1 MVTLC
6 WAVKGGSGTTVVT
19 STLALESTRPAL
31 LVDLDGEIDTM
42 LGLPEPDRPGVV
54 DWLLGDGPPTQLDDL
69 LIDIDDTTFLLP
81 CRLGGTDGPTASMP
95 LPERW
100 AVLLTWFAEWEAHSG
115 GEVWIDGGT
124 GTPATALASGIEQ
137 RWLVSRACYLS
148 LRRAARSPIRP
159 TGVLFVSGHGRQ
171 LRPKDVERSVGA
183 PIGRRLDL
191 TTPIVD
197 ARLADG
203 SRVCAVIGPVGVD
216 GASLS
221 IRRFARSAR
230 QLAAFTDPI
239 GVKILIQI
247 VERRCNVVV
256 SGATSSGKTS
266 LLAALIATLPAHERI
281 VVLED
286 TAELPI
292 GAQHVVRLE
301 ARPPAPDGP
310 PAIDLNDLVRT
321 ALRLRPDR
329 LVVGEIRGPE
339 VLGLVQAMNTGH
351 DGSFSTCH
359 ANGPHDALLRLES
372 LILQAAPTWP
382 LPAIRQQLAR
392 SLDVVVHISRSRS
405 DGKRRLVSICEV
417 GVPNH
422 DGEPSLVPIAELR
435 TGERLVQVGVLQ
447 SRR

>member
-1 MVTLC
+1 M
-6 WAVKGGSGTTVVT
+6 SGQ
-19 STLALESTRPAL
+19 L
-31 LVDLDGEIDTM
+31 LNATA
-42 LGLPEPDRPGVV
+42 
-54 DWLLGDGPPTQLDDL
+54 TA
-69 LIDIDDTTFLLP
+69 TAT
-81 CRLGGTDGPTASMP
+81 TASTSSTPDPVADICLRINNVEGDVVQAAHVEARHVAP
-95 LPERW
+95 LATTDEQRRLAEAAIARLTGLGELDEW
-100 AVLLTWFAEWEAHSG
+100 VSDVTVDEVLVNADNHIWIDRG
-115 GEVWIDGGT
+115 GELLRVGT
-124 GTPATALASGIEQ
+124 LSSQPLGNIIE
-137 RWLVSRACYLS
+137 RIL
-148 LRRAARSPIRP
+148 
-159 TGVLFVSGHGRQ
+159 
-171 LRPKDVERSVGA
+171 A

-266 LLAALIATLPAHERI
+266 LLAALIAALPAHERI

-339 VLGLVQAMNTGH
+339 VLGLVQAMNTVH

>member
-1 MVTLC
+1 M
-6 WAVKGGSGTTVVT
+6 SGQ
-19 STLALESTRPAL
+19 L
-31 LVDLDGEIDTM
+31 LSATA
-42 LGLPEPDRPGVV
+42 
-54 DWLLGDGPPTQLDDL
+54 TA
-69 LIDIDDTTFLLP
+69 T
-81 CRLGGTDGPTASMP
+81 TASTSSTP
-95 LPERW
+95 NPVADICRRINNVEGDVVQAAHVEARHVAPVAITDEQRRLAEAAIAR
-100 AVLLTWFAEWEAHSG
+100 LTGLGELDEWVNADNH
-115 GEVWIDGGT
+115 VWIDRGAELLRVGT
-124 GTPATALASGIEQ
+124 
-137 RWLVSRACYLS
+137 
-148 LRRAARSPIRP
+148 LRSQARGNI
-159 TGVLFVSGHGRQ
+159 
-171 LRPKDVERSVGA
+171 VERILA

-191 TTPIVD
+191 TTPVVD

-203 SRVCAVIGPVGVD
+203 SPVCAVIGPVGVD

-221 IRRFARSAR
+221 IRQFARSAR
-230 QLAAFTDPI
+230 QLAAITDPN

-247 VERRCNVVV
+247 VEWHCNVVV
-256 SGATSSGKTS
+256 SGATSSGKIS
-266 LLAALIATLPAHERI
+266 LLAELIATLPDHERI

-286 TAELPI
+286 SAELPI
-292 GAQHVVRLE
+292 DAQHVVRLE

-310 PAIDLNDLVRT
+310 PAINLNDLVRT

-372 LILQAAPTWP
+372 PILQAAPTWP

-405 DGKRRLVSICEV
+405 DGKRRPVSICEV

-422 DGEPSLVPIAELR
+422 DGEPRLVPIAELR